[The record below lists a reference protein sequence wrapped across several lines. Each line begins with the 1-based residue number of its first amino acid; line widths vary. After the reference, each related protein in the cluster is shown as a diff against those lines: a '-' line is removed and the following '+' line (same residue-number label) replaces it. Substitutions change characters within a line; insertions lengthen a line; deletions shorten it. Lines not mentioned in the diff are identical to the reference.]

1 MKPDLFEFIDNARQ
15 RRSAK
20 FRNQLTIFII
30 CLVLS
35 LFIWILVRLSKDYY
49 YSLDYHLTYTNLPSH
64 LKLTGIS
71 DSVIIVKIKVQ
82 GFDFITERFLTT
94 REQKYDVSLK
104 NLHMRYTENKARGYL
119 MTNRIGKEIVEQS
132 SFTSDVFFVIPDTLF
147 FDFEKPEQLSVSRL
161 QPASHPDVAAKVS
174 DSVRLVNDSARK
186 HGNAPIH
193 SQKH

>member
-1 MKPDLFEFIDNARQ
+1 LKPDLFEFIDNARQ

-147 FDFEKPEQLSVSRL
+147 FDFEKPEQLPVSRL